1 MRKPL
6 VRMLLLGPSLSLL
19 CCLSSGCRDNAYP
32 LKHYEDVY
40 TKAAL
45 QVPAPDG
52 VRIAGLSKRDVDRIE
67 HGRYL
72 VQIAGCAACHTDGAL
87 VGEPS
92 LTHELAGSHLGIA
105 YTDPFAD
112 GFPGIAYPANLTPD
126 AKTGL
131 GNWTDNQI
139 AEAIRSGRAGSGLG
153 HLVVMSWPL
162 YQQMTDDDVNAI
174 VAYLRCIPAV
184 ENKVPT
190 RVSPGTRGSTSY
202 VYFGVFRSGPEI
214 QVH

>member
-6 VRMLLLGPSLSLL
+6 FRMLFQGSSLSLL
-19 CCLSSGCRDNAYP
+19 CCMLCGCRGIAYP
-32 LKHYEDVY
+32 LKHYADAY

-45 QVPAPDG
+45 EVPAPDAARM
-52 VRIAGLSKRDVDRIE
+52 VGLPKRDVDRIE

-87 VGEPS
+87 VGEPI
-92 LTHELAGSHLGIA
+92 LTHQLAGSHLGIA
-105 YTDPFAD
+105 YTDPFTD

-131 GNWTDNQI
+131 GAWADNQI
-139 AEAIRSGRAGSGLG
+139 AEAIRNGRAGNAPG

-162 YQQMTDDDVNAI
+162 YQQMTDEDVNAI
-174 VAYLRCIPAV
+174 VEYLRSIPAV

-202 VYFGVFRSGPEI
+202 VYFGVFRSGPRI

>member
-1 MRKPL
+1 MRKSL
-6 VRMLLLGPSLSLL
+6 VRMLSQGSSLL
-19 CCLSSGCRDNAYP
+19 LCLMSCGCRGIAYP
-32 LKHYEDVY
+32 LKHYEDAY

-45 QVPAPDG
+45 EVRAPDAARM
-52 VRIAGLSKRDVDRIE
+52 VGLPKRDVDRIE

-72 VQIAGCAACHTDGAL
+72 VQIAGCAGCHTDGAL

-131 GNWTDNQI
+131 GTWTDKQI
-139 AEAIRSGRAGSGLG
+139 AEAIRNGRAGKTAG

-162 YQQMTDDDVNAI
+162 YQQMTDEDVNAV
-174 VAYLRCIPAV
+174 VAHLRSIPAV

-202 VYFGVFRSGPEI
+202 VYFGVFHSGPGI